1 MAKKN
6 EIDITKTGPQGYKQ
20 LQEYNQSPFA
30 SIRPNIIS
38 LSDINDHAPQDVQSS
53 LAKSATPWGAS
64 MFDNENANEN
74 EFQQLGDIRAEN
86 QPWYSKVG
94 AGLAKGVVLAGTT
107 FLDGTVG
114 FLVGAV
120 DAAANKDWSKLWDND
135 FSRAMKEVND
145 LAEREMPN
153 YYTQDEQE
161 NPWGNIFS
169 ANFLGDKLIKNLGF
183 MVGAFYSGGIYAGAA
198 KGGVKLAAKGALKLG
213 STMSTAKNILKAAP
227 IVGSVVGAGTSAL
240 NEGRIEALNNS
251 TDWANHQKLMLD
263 ERHAQYLQAIKA
275 QYGGTEMYD
284 QMIASANEQYYNT
297 LMKIEEDRAK
307 MGNADLLMNLPVLMA
322 SNVIQWGKMF
332 GEGLGTARRV
342 NNIVKRAGK
351 YETTLTTAGGVRKGF
366 TNSLSEGTEEIAQKA
381 ASNISGIYYEGDVT
395 NFHKSMMD
403 PEAEQEHIDW
413 SKAFAKGILETV
425 KDPHAWEE
433 FLIGTL
439 SGALGMPSFGKA
451 NTKNAYIGK
460 DRSFGFTGGLA
471 GEIMENRELMQRE
484 QALVDYM
491 NTRIQSPEFLNYYR
505 GLIRHKKYQ
514 NDMDKAIEEGN
525 GFDYKNA
532 EYNQFVSDIIMFDNA
547 GKLEDLKTLIGES
560 FDTSDENLDAIVRNT
575 TSIGPNGVLVGPFA
589 QYAAKDTD
597 GNIISN
603 FGNEAS
609 KKEMVDKLTKK
620 KDSMMQSIEEYS
632 KAKFEIEELVGDKVS
647 EEQLGELVW
656 LKGAVEN
663 LSDRKKEMLEET
675 KPTLQKLL
683 KSLMDSRDY
692 LARAREQEGTK
703 GRKVKRGDKEV
714 LDFSISDR
722 YKELLKSEDNVKAN
736 IQFLEGLI
744 NGKFDS
750 LSGFFANQS
759 ETVQKLKEFVNEI
772 PEISATEAAEFSKK
786 LDDIVKAD
794 KLSTSFSEKLT
805 EYLKNPEKQVEDNQK
820 AEAQVA
826 EQGQQGA
833 RNAISARFNWNGNTS
848 DIAKI
853 LEENKE
859 DIETAGGM
867 DKFMA
872 QLTPEQRKKVREAR
886 KLLKGVSG
894 LRSLIDDSDLSDEQK
909 RIANSIIDD
918 SSDSSNMEELANKI
932 SKLLKEG
939 VVSQKFIDASNGAE
953 VNDLANMH
961 AVEEIEAKLK
971 EFFEDNIAKAAKSA
985 DEAEKIQRRREKK
998 AIQQAEKIAGKL
1010 SEEEAKNA
1018 AEEGEIDPSLI
1029 PEDSENSGDNI
1040 NPTTVEELNK
1050 AEGKPTQI
1058 ASPPSS
1064 SNKATKA
1071 DTYRPQLT
1079 EFYMHGFDNETYAD
1093 YIEKHPEAIPE
1104 GVDKDAYIKYI
1115 VAVTGFLKR
1124 SGAFTF
1130 VNGTDSNWKME
1141 ESDVIRFE
1149 HHKQLSEMAGV
1160 PVVAMIIEKDGK
1172 EQIVGTLPT
1181 RYEFESK
1188 SRSAKKASDGTFEKD
1203 AKGNYIWVTNQKT
1216 VGELRPEQKKLYEEV
1231 LNSSITKDVTEKDG
1245 VVITKFTE
1253 HRLSKDG
1260 TVKDVSI
1267 GGLKVSKN
1275 ILDYLAD
1282 DYKYTFS
1289 KTIDNIEDV
1298 KVSEL
1303 RIGDGK
1309 QAGTILVK
1317 YKDQPGYVSYDVA
1330 FNSVPSVQPF
1340 EKATTIHK
1348 EGYFDTLKDLKGE
1361 SNEAFEKQPETA
1373 QHRKIDGVLY
1383 YTGTHIAS
1391 GAINA
1396 FRAAIHMGVL
1406 PATYKEVVDKA
1417 YQESRISAGLFIKLT
1432 KELKGLGITNFKEL
1446 LEYIENNAVEED
1458 VVEDNTEKANIHD
1471 LLVIPSIRTKVKS
1484 LRGGK
1489 VEYGK
1494 TRKSVSNI
1502 FGSETPVI
1510 AIVDD
1515 SGELSS
1521 GNTKTDQSIIQP
1533 LEAKPWQ
1540 VYVMVPANNGM
1551 YLPAMCASIPLSD
1564 VFDNPN
1570 DWYVR
1575 ETLEAFKKV
1584 VSSTKDM
1591 KENAKALYKWLNIP
1605 GLGVQVGVKKGNNWE
1620 QIPDVANATH
1630 VRVSFKN
1637 LSGKPWVTYIPI
1649 VEGQLRDDDIR
1660 DAINTMLKQNPN
1672 LTTNVDIKKLANP
1685 EYRAN
1690 IAKYLITNIASST
1703 PHTVNDWFTYE
1714 PTDIETGIS
1723 SAKRAEELESP
1734 RKVVEHGAAKEVVVN
1749 GEKVIQE
1756 KDGTLRDVAGNNISV
1771 QLGEE
1776 ISISDSTGASVAA
1789 PEVSSS
1795 FLGFGI
1801 GTSAQ
1806 ITTSESDRLYVSK
1819 KRRGRRMEITEETSS
1834 EKMSSKDRMD
1844 RDIAKIKK
1852 MFPQLSESGRII
1864 VVSGLHAIS
1873 DKGNAREVYGYFR
1886 DGILYI
1892 NSNSPIG
1899 TAYHEAFHYVT
1910 DALLDESERKM
1921 LFEEAEKRY
1930 KMSDTL
1936 ALEERLAE
1944 DFRDYMNGYED
1955 KSLVGRLK
1963 TFFRNLKYIIN
1974 KIAGNINYIDSL
1986 FHSIYKNGFSTRKEN
2001 IEDNFSIQL
2010 MKYRSNK
2017 VAYER
2022 LSYDIQESLK
2032 AKGISKED
2040 FNSLTIE
2047 GKEDLI
2053 FCLL

>member
-38 LSDINDHAPQDVQSS
+38 LSDINAHAPQDVQSS
-53 LAKSATPWGAS
+53 LAESATPWGAS

-74 EFQQLGDIRAEN
+74 EFQHLGDIRAEN

-107 FLDGTVG
+107 FLDGTIG
-114 FLVGAV
+114 FLIGASE
-120 DAAANKDWSKLWDND
+120 AAKERDWSKLWDND
-135 FSRAMKEVND
+135 FSRAMKDVND
-145 LAEREMPN
+145 WAEREMPN

-169 ANFLGDKLIKNLGF
+169 ANFLGDKLIKNIGF

-198 KGGVKLAAKGALKLG
+198 KGATKGIALGAKALG
-213 STMSTAKNILKAAP
+213 SSMKAVKNIAGAAP
-227 IVGSVVGAGTSAL
+227 IVGSVVGTGISAV

-263 ERHAQYLQAIKA
+263 ERHAQYLQAIEANYK
-275 QYGGTEMYD
+275 GTEMYD
-284 QMIASANEQYYNT
+284 SMIANANSNYAQT
-297 LMKIEEDRAK
+297 LAKIEEDRAK
-307 MGNADLLMNLPVLMA
+307 MGNADLLMNLPVLLA
-322 SNVIQWGKMF
+322 SNAIQWGKMF

-342 NNIVKRAGK
+342 NNIVKRADK
-351 YETTLTTAGGVRKGF
+351 YETTLTTAGGIRKGIA
-366 TNSLSEGTEEIAQKA
+366 NSLSEGTEEIAQKA
-381 ASNISGIYYEGDVT
+381 ASNVSGIYYEGDVT

-413 SKAFAKGILETV
+413 SKAFANGILETV

-460 DRSFGFTGGLA
+460 DRSFGFTGGLV
-471 GEIMENRELMQRE
+471 GDIMENRELMQRE

-514 NDMDKAIEEGN
+514 NDMNKAIEEGN

-560 FDTSDENLDAIVRNT
+560 FNTSDENLDAIIRNT
-575 TSIGPNGVLVGPFA
+575 TSLGPNGVLIGPFA
-589 QYAAKDTD
+589 QYATKDSD

-609 KKEMVDKLTKK
+609 KKEMIDKLTKK
-620 KDSMMQSIEEYS
+620 KDSMMQSIEDYS

-750 LSGFFANQS
+750 LSGFFANQG

-794 KLSTSFSEKLT
+794 KLSTSFSEKLA

-953 VNDLANMH
+953 VNDLANRH
-961 AVEEIEAKLK
+961 AIEEIEAKLK
-971 EFFEDNIAKAAKSA
+971 EFFDDNIAKAAKSA

-1029 PEDSENSGDNI
+1029 PEDSENSGKDI
-1040 NPTTVEELNK
+1040 NPAVVEELNRV
-1050 AEGKPTQI
+1050 EGKPQQT

-1064 SNKATKA
+1064 SKKATKA
-1071 DTYRPQLT
+1071 DNYRPQLT

-1160 PVVAMIIEKDGK
+1160 PVVAMIVEKDGK

-1188 SRSAKKASDGTFEKD
+1188 SRGVKKASDGTFLKD
-1203 AKGNYIWVTNQKT
+1203 SKGNYIWVTSQET

-1231 LNSSITKDVTEKDG
+1231 LNSSITEDVTEKDG
-1245 VVITKFTE
+1245 IVTTKFTE

-1260 TVKDVSI
+1260 SVKAVTI

-1275 ILDYLAD
+1275 ILDYLAG
-1282 DYKYTFS
+1282 DYKDTFS
-1289 KTIDNIEDV
+1289 EAIDTIEDV

-1303 RIGDGK
+1303 RIGNGK

-1330 FNSVPSVQPF
+1330 FKTFPSDL
-1340 EKATTIHK
+1340 TT
-1348 EGYFDTLKDLKGE
+1348 
-1361 SNEAFEKQPETA
+1361 
-1373 QHRKIDGVLY
+1373 
-1383 YTGTHIAS
+1383 
-1391 GAINA
+1391 
-1396 FRAAIHMGVL
+1396 
-1406 PATYKEVVDKA
+1406 
-1417 YQESRISAGLFIKLT
+1417 
-1432 KELKGLGITNFKEL
+1432 
-1446 LEYIENNAVEED
+1446 
-1458 VVEDNTEKANIHD
+1458 
-1471 LLVIPSIRTKVKS
+1471 PSIRTKVKS

-1494 TRKSVSNI
+1494 TRKSVSDI
-1502 FGSETPVI
+1502 FGSETPII
-1510 AIVDD
+1510 AIADD

-1521 GNTKTDQSIIQP
+1521 GNAKTDQSIIQP
-1533 LEAKPWQ
+1533 LEDKPWQ
-1540 VYVMVPANNGM
+1540 VYVMIPANNGK
-1551 YLPAMCASIPLSD
+1551 YLPAMCASVPLSGI
-1564 VFDNPN
+1564 FDNPN

-1584 VSSTKDM
+1584 LSSTKDI
-1591 KENAKALYKWLNIP
+1591 KENTKALYKWLNIP

-1620 QIPDVANATH
+1620 QTPDVANATH

-1637 LSGKPWVTYIPI
+1637 LSGKPWTTYIPI

-1756 KDGTLRDVAGNNISV
+1756 KDGTLRDVAGNNVSV

-1806 ITTSESDRLYVSK
+1806 ITTSESDRQFVSK
-1819 KRRGRRMEITEETSS
+1819 KRRDRRMEITEETSS
-1834 EKMSSKDRMD
+1834 ERMSSKDRMD

-1910 DALLDESERKM
+1910 DALLDESEREM

>member
-1 MAKKN
+1 MAKK
-6 EIDITKTGPQGYKQ
+6 EIDITKSGPMSFKTLQAANNSAFLKSSPEFQSVINNIEATYAPTSLYDARNHAEQ
-20 LQEYNQSPFA
+20 LVA
-30 SIRPNIIS
+30 SG
-38 LSDINDHAPQDVQSS
+38 LSDSNTA
-53 LAKSATPWGAS
+53 WGES
-64 MFDNENANEN
+64 MFDIKTANEN

-145 LAEREMPN
+145 LAEKEMPN

-227 IVGSVVGAGTSAL
+227 IVGSVVGAGTSAV

-322 SNVIQWGKMF
+322 SNIIQWGKMF

-366 TNSLSEGTEEIAQKA
+366 TNALSEGTEEMAQKA

-413 SKAFAKGILETV
+413 SKAFANGILETV

-609 KKEMVDKLTKK
+609 KKEMIDKLTKK
-620 KDSMMQSIEEYS
+620 KDSMMKSIEDYS

-744 NGKFDS
+744 NGKFNS
-750 LSGFFANQS
+750 LSGFFANKS

-820 AEAQVA
+820 AESQVA

-833 RNAISARFNWNGNTS
+833 RNAISARFNWNGTTS

-872 QLTPEQRKKVREAR
+872 QLTPEQRKKVRAAR

-932 SKLLKEG
+932 SQLLKEG

-953 VNDLANMH
+953 VNDLANRH
-961 AVEEIEAKLK
+961 AIEEIEAKLK

-1010 SEEEAKNA
+1010 TEEEAKNA
-1018 AEEGEIDPSLI
+1018 SEEGEIDPSLI
-1029 PEDSENSGDNI
+1029 PEDSENSGKDI
-1040 NPTTVEELNK
+1040 NPATIEELNK
-1050 AEGKPTQI
+1050 VEGKPTQNADPPATTGK
-1058 ASPPSS
+1058 AS
-1064 SNKATKA
+1064 KA
-1071 DTYRPQLT
+1071 DSYRPQLT
-1079 EFYMHGFDNETYAD
+1079 EFYMHGYNNETYAD

-1115 VAVTGFLKR
+1115 IAVTGFLKR
-1124 SGAFTF
+1124 NGAFTF
-1130 VNGTDSNWKME
+1130 VNGTDSSWKME
-1141 ESDVIRFE
+1141 EGDIIRFE

-1160 PVVAMIIEKDGK
+1160 PIVAMIVEKDGK

-1188 SRSAKKASDGTFEKD
+1188 SRSAKKAKDGTFEKD
-1203 AKGNYIWVTNQKT
+1203 SKGNYIYITNKKT
-1216 VGELRPEQKKLYEEV
+1216 TGELRPEQKKLYEEV

-1245 VVITKFTE
+1245 IVTTKFTE

-1260 TVKDVSI
+1260 TVKVVNI

-1282 DYKYTFS
+1282 DYKDTFS
-1289 KTIDNIEDV
+1289 ETINDIEDV

-1303 RIGDGK
+1303 RIGEGK
-1309 QAGTILVK
+1309 QAGTVLVK
-1317 YKDQPGYVSYDVA
+1317 YKDQPGYVSYDVV
-1330 FNSVPSVQPF
+1330 FKTFPSDL
-1340 EKATTIHK
+1340 TT
-1348 EGYFDTLKDLKGE
+1348 
-1361 SNEAFEKQPETA
+1361 
-1373 QHRKIDGVLY
+1373 
-1383 YTGTHIAS
+1383 
-1391 GAINA
+1391 
-1396 FRAAIHMGVL
+1396 
-1406 PATYKEVVDKA
+1406 
-1417 YQESRISAGLFIKLT
+1417 
-1432 KELKGLGITNFKEL
+1432 
-1446 LEYIENNAVEED
+1446 
-1458 VVEDNTEKANIHD
+1458 
-1471 LLVIPSIRTKVKS
+1471 PSIRTKVKS

-1494 TRKSVSNI
+1494 TRKSVSDI
-1502 FGSETPVI
+1502 FGSETPII
-1510 AIVDD
+1510 AVADD
-1515 SGELSS
+1515 SGHISS
-1521 GNTKTDQSIIQP
+1521 GNTKTDKSLIQP
-1533 LEAKPWQ
+1533 LEDKPWQ
-1540 VYVMVPANNGM
+1540 VYVMVPANTGK
-1551 YLPAMCASIPLSD
+1551 YLPAMCASTPLSELS
-1564 VFDNPN
+1564 PE
-1570 DWYVR
+1570 DWYIKQAV
-1575 ETLEAFKKV
+1575 EAFKKIIT
-1584 VSSTKDM
+1584 STKDM
-1591 KENAKALYKWLNIP
+1591 KENTKALYKWLNVP
-1605 GLGVQVGVKKGNNWE
+1605 GLGVQVGVKKGNNFE
-1620 QIPDVANATH
+1620 QTPDVANATH

-1637 LSGKPWVTYIPI
+1637 LSNKPWTTTIPI
-1649 VEGQLRDDDIR
+1649 IEGQLRDEDIIN
-1660 DAINTMLKQNPN
+1660 AINIMLKQNPN

-1714 PTDIETGIS
+1714 PTDIETGVS

-1734 RKVVEHGAAKEVVVN
+1734 RKVVEHGAAKEVIVN

-1756 KDGTLRDVAGNNISV
+1756 KDGTLRDVAGNNVSV
-1771 QLGEE
+1771 QIGEE

-1801 GTSAQ
+1801 GTSTQ
-1806 ITTSESDRLYVSK
+1806 VTTSESDRQFVSK
-1819 KRRGRRMEITEETSS
+1819 NRRGRRMEITEETSS

-1873 DKGNAREVYGYFR
+1873 DKGNAREIYGYFR

-1955 KSLVGRLK
+1955 RSLVGRLK

-1986 FHSIYKNGFSTRKEN
+1986 FHNIYKNGFSTRKET